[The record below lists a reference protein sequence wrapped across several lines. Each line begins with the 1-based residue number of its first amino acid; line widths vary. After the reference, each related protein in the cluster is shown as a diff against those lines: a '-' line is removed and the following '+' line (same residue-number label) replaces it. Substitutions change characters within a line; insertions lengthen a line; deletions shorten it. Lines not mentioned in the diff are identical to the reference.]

1 MQEPEL
7 MKVPFKYSPDIIE
20 DRYNLKNL
28 DNNGYIFVK
37 IKKIVYGL
45 KQAAVLVYDNL
56 INKLAPYGYHPIP
69 NTDSYWQHK

>member
-45 KQAAVLVYDNL
+45 K
-56 INKLAPYGYHPIP
+56 
-69 NTDSYWQHK
+69 